1 MSSSYVFQKYI
12 KFIKKTNI
20 YIKKVKKWKNIL
32 NIIKEEVDKF
42 LLKEYSSIAPY
53 KENLS
58 RIVTELSNYFN
69 DIKQDII
76 ARKNMGD
83 NSVSL
88 NDITVFNIRKT
99 YKRIK

>member
-1 MSSSYVFQKYI
+1 MEEKI
-12 KFIKKTNI
+12 KS
-20 YIKKVKKWKNIL
+20 
-32 NIIKEEVDKF
+32 IIKEEINKL

-58 RIVTELSNYFN
+58 RIVTELTNYFN

-88 NDITVFNIRKT
+88 NDITVLTLEKH
-99 YKRIK
+99 IKALNDDISKIH

>member
-1 MSSSYVFQKYI
+1 MEEYFKY
-12 KFIKKTNI
+12 
-20 YIKKVKKWKNIL
+20 
-32 NIIKEEVDKF
+32 IIKEEVDKF

-58 RIVTELSNYFN
+58 RIVTELTNYFN

-88 NDITVFNIRKT
+88 NDITVLTLEKH
-99 YKRIK
+99 IKALNDDISKIH

>member
-1 MSSSYVFQKYI
+1 MEEYFKY
-12 KFIKKTNI
+12 
-20 YIKKVKKWKNIL
+20 
-32 NIIKEEVDKF
+32 IIKEEVDKF

-83 NSVSL
+83 TSVSL
-88 NDITVFNIRKT
+88 NDVTVLTLEKH
-99 YKRIK
+99 IKALNDDIAKIH

>member
-1 MSSSYVFQKYI
+1 MEEKI
-12 KFIKKTNI
+12 KS
-20 YIKKVKKWKNIL
+20 
-32 NIIKEEVDKF
+32 IIKEEINKL
-42 LLKEYSSIAPY
+42 LLKEYSSVAPY

-83 NSVSL
+83 TSVSL
-88 NDITVFNIRKT
+88 NDVTFLTLEKH
-99 YKRIK
+99 IKALNDDIAKIH